1 MSKNALPPSL
11 VGCYHKDKRHIN
23 SALGAIVMSVLPAK
37 ADLLPLGPIARA
49 CGPRGCSRGPAP
61 ASQDRRQHDFH
72 QALRKR
78 APLLMRSAAPLRTS
92 ALTAKE
98 KQK

>member
-1 MSKNALPPSL
+1 MID
-11 VGCYHKDKRHIN
+11 Y
-23 SALGAIVMSVLPAK
+23 
-37 ADLLPLGPIARA
+37 
-49 CGPRGCSRGPAP
+49 PAP

-78 APLLMRSAAPLRTS
+78 APLLMRSAAPLRSS